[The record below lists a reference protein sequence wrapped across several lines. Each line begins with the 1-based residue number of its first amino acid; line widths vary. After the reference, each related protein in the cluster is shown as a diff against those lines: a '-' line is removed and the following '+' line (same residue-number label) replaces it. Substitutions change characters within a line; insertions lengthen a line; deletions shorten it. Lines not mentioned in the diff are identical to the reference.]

1 MTGPIN
7 VTARWCIAPLARI
20 ATGVGAATM
29 AVGLVAVGVMVPGCA
44 ADPRQGYSTQSTFPE
59 EIRTVSVPIFRNY
72 STTPG
77 IEAEI
82 TEAIIKE
89 IQRSTPMK
97 VVTTEGDST
106 LMGVITAVEMRRLSV
121 RSGTGLV
128 QELAV
133 QLTVDFDWRDTRRGE
148 MLASRRNFVV
158 SDTFV
163 PAVGVGERIESGQ
176 HSAAQRLAK
185 DLVSEMR
192 AAW

>member
-1 MTGPIN
+1 MKDC
-7 VTARWCIAPLARI
+7 ARTTTLGRVAAPLCI
-20 ATGVGAATM
+20 VAALM
-29 AVGLVAVGVMVPGCA
+29 LHAGCA
-44 ADPRQGYSTQSTFPE
+44 SDPRQGYSSKSTFPE
-59 EIRTVSVPIFRNY
+59 DIRTVSVPIFRNY

-77 IEAEI
+77 IEAEV

-97 VVTTEGDST
+97 VVSSGGDST
-106 LMGVITAVEMRRLSV
+106 LTGVITGSELRRLSV

-133 QLTVDFDWRDTRRGE
+133 QITVDFDWRDTRRGE
-148 MLASRRNFVV
+148 MLVSRRGYTV

-163 PAVGVGERIESGQ
+163 PAVGVGERLESGQ

-185 DLVSEMR
+185 DMVSEMR
-192 AAW
+192 GAW